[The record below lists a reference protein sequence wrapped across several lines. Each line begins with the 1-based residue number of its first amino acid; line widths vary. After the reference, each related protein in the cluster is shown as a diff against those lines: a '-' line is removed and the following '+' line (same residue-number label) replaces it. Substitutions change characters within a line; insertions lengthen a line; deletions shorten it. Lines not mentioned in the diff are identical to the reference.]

1 LDEVPSVQVT
11 MGALLVV
18 ALMPLGAA
26 GALAAAGAMAA
37 GAAVEPPADLLMP
50 PWPLQAPR
58 PPLDEVPS
66 VQVTVPPLLLVLAG
80 AAAGAG
86 AGAGAGAAAV
96 AAPEADL
103 LMPPCP
109 LQAPRPPCGE
119 VLPSLQVTGLPVSCA
134 EAMRGSASTVAA
146 STAPHIEALEVI
158 TFMAGSPCKRST
170 NLRSVRIPQSPQAG
184 VPPAVRAPAA
194 ARAEASGVG

>member
-11 MGALLVV
+11 MGALVVV

-37 GAAVEPPADLLMP
+37 GAAVEAPADLLMP

-66 VQVTVPPLLLVLAG
+66 LQVTVLVLLLVLAG

-86 AGAGAGAAAV
+86 AAV
-96 AAPEADL
+96 VAVPEADL

-119 VLPSLQVTGLPVSCA
+119 VLPSLQVTGAPVSCA
-134 EAMRGSASTVAA
+134 EAMTGSASSVAA
-146 STAPHIEALEVI
+146 STAPQIEALEVI
-158 TFMAGSPCKRST
+158 TFMAGSPCKRA
-170 NLRSVRIPQSPQAG
+170 RILGFGS
-184 VPPAVRAPAA
+184 
-194 ARAEASGVG
+194 